1 MFTNRHLKR
10 SQNPT
15 SFKGEKCLINKLFK
29 YKSLGEMV
37 AMARATGVAPVPTRN
52 GVYTG
57 DQEIPRDTFE
67 KVNLQRKL
75 MDSYDEANQALKT
88 ALETQA
94 KQDKQRELDEYKT
107 KVINEYKQSL
117 KSE

>member
-10 SQNPT
+10 AQCPT

-57 DQEIPRDTFE
+57 EQEIPRDTFE
-67 KVNLQRKL
+67 KLNVHRTNP
-75 MDSYDEANQALKT
+75 
-88 ALETQA
+88 
-94 KQDKQRELDEYKT
+94 
-107 KVINEYKQSL
+107 
-117 KSE
+117 